1 MTKKI
6 YLLVL
11 VLPLLLG
18 ASCYKQTNTNQ
29 VTYTP
34 SNFKECLASEGV
46 IMESY
51 PRKCMSQ
58 DGSIFS
64 EYIGNELEK
73 TDLIKI
79 DDPRP
84 NMRIS
89 SPLNISG
96 EARGYW
102 YFEASFPVKLY
113 DANNQLLASGIATA
127 QSEWMTEDFVPYQ
140 ASLNFNQPNTQYGT
154 LVLERDNPSGMPEN
168 DDSLIVPIEF

>member
-1 MTKKI
+1 MPKKI
-6 YLLVL
+6 YFLILL
-11 VLPLLLG
+11 LPLLMG
-18 ASCYKQTNTNQ
+18 ASCYKQANTNQ
-29 VTYTP
+29 PAYTP
-34 SNFKECLASEGV
+34 SNFKECLASEAV

-51 PRKCMSQ
+51 PRKCMTA
-58 DGSIFS
+58 DGTTFT
-64 EYIGNELEK
+64 EDIGNELEK

-79 DDPRP
+79 DEPRP
-84 NMRIS
+84 NIRIS